1 MNRLA
6 RPKGGANSR
15 PKLPEKSFMRDRQN
29 TINGWILF
37 AGIVALGGTIV
48 SGEMFKGERPEE
60 MGYPIEGVVDEGA
73 GAAVAEKPIEFYLA
87 SADPAKGE
95 QVFKKCAACHNADN
109 GGANALGPN
118 LWGVLGEPIGKG
130 AHGFAFSE
138 ALAGHGG
145 NWDWDTL
152 GQWLANPKK
161 FAPGTK
167 MTFAGLSNPEDRA
180 NVIAFLNAHS
190 NAPLPMPAA
199 PAEAAPAAGD
209 KAAAEAAG
217 AGAQKAG
224 DTPVLTEQQAIKGGQ
239 KSIGGEG
246 APKLTGTDPTAKKN

>member
-1 MNRLA
+1 M
-6 RPKGGANSR
+6 K
-15 PKLPEKSFMRDRQN
+15 DRQN
-29 TINGWILF
+29 TINGWVLF
-37 AGIVALGGTIV
+37 AGIVVLGGSIV
-48 SGEMFKGERPEE
+48 SGEVFKAERPEK
-60 MGYPIEGVVDEGA
+60 MGYPIEGVVAEEGA
-73 GAAVAEKPIEFYLA
+73 EAAKPIEFYLA

-95 QVFKKCAACHNADN
+95 QVFKKCTACHNADN

-138 ALAGHGG
+138 ALASKGG
-145 NWDWDTL
+145 TWDWNNL
-152 GQWLANPKK
+152 SEWLANPKK

-190 NAPLPMPAA
+190 ASPLPLPAA
-199 PAEAAPAAGD
+199 PAEAAAPAAGD

-217 AGAQKAG
+217 AGAEKAPN
-224 DTPVLTEQQAIKGGQ
+224 TPVLNEATAAKGGQ
-239 KSIGGEG
+239 KSTGGEA
-246 APKLTGTDPTAKKN
+246 APVSQ